1 MPSEILLDARELEAP
16 LPLEYAIKI
25 AKNLKGGEYMKMTHR
40 MKPCK
45 LEAVLDR
52 LGVES
57 LYFELHKIHYVY
69 GWLRDDEET
78 KKEILKRIEDEHG
91 RTIAI

>member
-25 AKNLKGGEYMKMTHR
+25 AKNLKSGKYMKMMHR

-52 LGVES
+52 LRVDHI
-57 LYFELHKIHYVY
+57 YFELHQVHYVY

-91 RTIAI
+91 RTITI